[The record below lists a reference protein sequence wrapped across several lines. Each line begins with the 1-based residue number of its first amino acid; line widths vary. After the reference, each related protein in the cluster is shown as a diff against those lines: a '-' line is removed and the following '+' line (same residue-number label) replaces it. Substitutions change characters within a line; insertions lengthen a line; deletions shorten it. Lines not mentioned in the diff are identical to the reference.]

1 MVQLGLIVTIRNKRA
16 FAHRPTIVAAAHDD
30 VDLLDMELPNVGVV
44 ENACDRIE
52 SQVLGMAKTEGLALR
67 QPTRFADE
75 WIVRRYTIGTTVA
88 LTQGIDPK
96 DLAQRAKRVLGVV
109 VLIGQLRRVAPVSG
123 ADIKLAV
130 VRFACLGRR
139 IEQDRVRGVVGAMLR
154 DAQDLATALRIDPG
168 PQGEVDL
175 PLR

>member
-30 VDLLDMELPNVGVV
+30 VDLLDLELPNVGVV

-52 SQVLGMAKTEGLALR
+52 AQVLGMAKTEGPDLR

-88 LTQGIDPK
+88 LAQGSI
-96 DLAQRAKRVLGVV
+96 
-109 VLIGQLRRVAPVSG
+109 
-123 ADIKLAV
+123 
-130 VRFACLGRR
+130 RR
-139 IEQDRVRGVVGAMLR
+139 I
-154 DAQDLATALRIDPG
+154 
-168 PQGEVDL
+168 L
-175 PLR
+175 PSARSGSWAWLY